1 MLTLEKFR
9 LVIINGLLTAVSRP
23 RLVIGNSLCML
34 VRWRGGGEV
43 AAFRRQN
50 QVYQVKD
57 TWPMGLL
64 YLKASARFLG
74 R

>member
-1 MLTLEKFR
+1 
-9 LVIINGLLTAVSRP
+9 
-23 RLVIGNSLCML
+23 ML

-50 QVYQVKD
+50 QVYQLKD

-64 YLKASARFLG
+64 YLLASARFLG